1 MIMSTQEAAMY
12 AELIRRL
19 EDDRDNITDRL
30 EMLKDELKE
39 YLTAQ
44 GVSSFKAGTYT
55 VRWTE
60 YEVHRFDT
68 KALKAAQPDLYNKY
82 EVTSKQ
88 RRFSIV

>member
-1 MIMSTQEAAMY
+1 MIMSEQEASMY

-19 EDDRDNITDRL
+19 EDDRDNITDKI

-44 GVSSFKAGTYT
+44 GVSSLKAGTYT
-55 VRWTE
+55 VNWTE
-60 YEVHRFDT
+60 YEVHRLDT
-68 KALKAAQPDLYNKY
+68 QALKAAMPSLYSKY
-82 EVTSKQ
+82 EVTSTQ

>member
-1 MIMSTQEAAMY
+1 MIMREQEASMY

-19 EDDRDNITDRL
+19 EADRDEIADKI

-44 GVSSFKAGTYT
+44 GVSSIKAGTYT

-60 YEVHRFDT
+60 
-68 KALKAAQPDLYNKY
+68 
-82 EVTSKQ
+82 
-88 RRFSIV
+88 